1 MNQKPT
7 ENQTDR
13 RAQDETIV
21 QEGGVDTN
29 ADLDVGAQEVPETL
43 GRYKIE
49 RLLGRGG
56 MGSVYLAH
64 DSQLDRKVAL
74 KIPKF
79 GANID
84 PKLVAR
90 FYREARSA
98 ATLSHPNLC
107 PVFDIG
113 EVKETYY
120 IAMAYIQGRT
130 LASYVSA
137 DKPPAQDAVASIVRK
152 VALAMQEAST
162 P

>member
-1 MNQKPT
+1 M
-7 ENQTDR
+7 
-13 RAQDETIV
+13 
-21 QEGGVDTN
+21 DTN

-84 PKLVAR
+84 PK
-90 FYREARSA
+90 
-98 ATLSHPNLC
+98 
-107 PVFDIG
+107 
-113 EVKETYY
+113 
-120 IAMAYIQGRT
+120 
-130 LASYVSA
+130 
-137 DKPPAQDAVASIVRK
+137 
-152 VALAMQEAST
+152 
-162 P
+162 